1 MVDSCLHRYF
11 DKNQEMELSS
21 TRKLK
26 GIFILEG
33 EKMLTKPQAGW
44 SDFSLEGTSVY
55 GLSYLTDVGIEW
67 VEQAVHG
74 LETLCPFCVCGNLE
88 PGRMLCV
95 VSYWNCYIFYEHEGS
110 GPVKENKDKVFE
122 YLSHTSM
129 IDQDFD
135 EKRQRLAQRL
145 ERLRALIDEKR
156 VCFGPNRFFT

>member
-129 IDQDFD
+129 IDFCQYLYDDISGSVDEWANFVDYDNQDFD
-135 EKRQRLAQRL
+135 E
-145 ERLRALIDEKR
+145 
-156 VCFGPNRFFT
+156 